1 MNFQPKTKDDM
12 VVTWDIM
19 YQTNKEVMTAVIT
32 KNIDIN
38 DPSLSEKIEKLIKYF
53 SCLKNDWIEP
63 SRDEQKKIYLTYF
76 QESPENNQKF
86 ENYLNIVC
94 PLRVLSPKTYI

>member
-19 YQTNKEVMTAVIT
+19 YQTSKEVMTAVIT

-63 SRDEQKKIYLTYF
+63 SRDEQKNLLNKFPRISKIHKLT
-76 QESPENNQKF
+76 KF
-86 ENYLNIVC
+86 KNDLNSVC
-94 PLRVLSPKTYI
+94 PISKNFN

>member
-19 YQTNKEVMTAVIT
+19 YQTSKEVMTAVIT

-63 SRDEQKKIYLTYF
+63 SRDKQKTFIKSFPRISKIHKLT
-76 QESPENNQKF
+76 KF
-86 ENYLNIVC
+86 KNYLNLVC
-94 PLRVLSPKTYI
+94 PISKTYN